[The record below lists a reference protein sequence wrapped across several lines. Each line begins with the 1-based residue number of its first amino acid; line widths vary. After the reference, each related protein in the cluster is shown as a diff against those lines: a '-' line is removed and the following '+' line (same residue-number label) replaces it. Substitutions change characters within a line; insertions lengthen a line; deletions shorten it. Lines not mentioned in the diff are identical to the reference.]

1 MKKTHNKY
9 KKKLNFSNQL
19 IKKGLYGFKI
29 NGFYQISENLQTVLL
44 TSILKKSKKKKIWK
58 SVTFNKSLT
67 KLTSESRMG
76 KGKGMIYTKAMF
88 VKPGNILLELD
99 KTTYTESFNLYKL
112 IDKKITKR
120 IIFSQRY
127 GF

>member
-1 MKKTHNKY
+1 
-9 KKKLNFSNQL
+9 
-19 IKKGLYGFKI
+19 
-29 NGFYQISENLQTVLL
+29 
-44 TSILKKSKKKKIWK
+44 
-58 SVTFNKSLT
+58 
-67 KLTSESRMG
+67 MG